1 MSNCQLKW
9 SDGIPYEKSAR
20 QHQQQVYN
28 REETDTR
35 ECAIAQSLEFAAP
48 NRREHLD
55 EKISSRELMPQ
66 RAQNPFSQ
74 SSYAN
79 DVVVRDMYLK
89 PINTSAEKEL
99 KTSEPRPDNPPSEL
113 NC

>member
-1 MSNCQLKW
+1 MSKYQLKW

-20 QHQQQVYN
+20 QQQN
-28 REETDTR
+28 HAHHEETDTR
-35 ECAIAQSLEFAAP
+35 ECAIAQSLEFAMP

-55 EKISSRELMPQ
+55 EKISSRDLMPQ

-74 SSYAN
+74 SNYAN

-99 KTSEPRPDNPPSEL
+99 TTTEPRPDNPPSEL